1 MSEFIEITAEESG
14 ERIDALLARMVPELT
29 RSAAQRLIEEGRVTF
44 SGAPVKKNAA
54 LSAARHTRWSCRSPS
69 SRSPNRRISRWT

>member
-44 SGAPVKKNAA
+44 SGAPVKKNRRT
-54 LSAARHTRWSCRSPS
+54 S
-69 SRSPNRRISRWT
+69 RRISRWT